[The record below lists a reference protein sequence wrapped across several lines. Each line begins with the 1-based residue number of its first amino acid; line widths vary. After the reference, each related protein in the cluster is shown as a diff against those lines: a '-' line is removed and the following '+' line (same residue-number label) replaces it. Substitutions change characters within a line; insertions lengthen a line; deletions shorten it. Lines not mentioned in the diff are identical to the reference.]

1 MRDFL
6 CKILGSLHADF
17 CESILFGFA
26 LLYRYS
32 CDLRVVRLLRE
43 RTLGNTPTK
52 LQKQVSEQH
61 SEVYLQRVLQF
72 LQARE
77 QFHIQASRGMLSLG
91 PPEKPLP
98 KMMPV
103 PNVPWFQAV
112 FLRVMSRLDE
122 MKAKISSTFGSILKM
137 DSTKKVIMNI
147 CAQLRSCQVTTQY

>member
-1 MRDFL
+1 MIYFI

-17 CESILFGFA
+17 CESIFFGFA

-77 QFHIQASRGMLSLG
+77 PFHIQANRGMLSLG

-112 FLRVMSRLDE
+112 FLRDVMSRLDE
-122 MKAKISSTFGSILKM
+122 MKAKITSTFGSILKM

-147 CAQLRSCQVTTQY
+147 SAQLKY